1 MDTLTVTA
9 EEIKLKVIKLLQR
22 VEDLEKRYDAV
33 QKENIVL
40 KNSLEEQK
48 NTNKGL
54 AETNKMLKIAE
65 TLHQSSDTADLKK
78 LVSVYI
84 KEIDECLRLLSSK

>member
-1 MDTLTVTA
+1 MSTLTVTA

-22 VEDLEKRYDAV
+22 LDDLEKRYNTL
-33 QKENIVL
+33 QNENKLL
-40 KNSLEEQK
+40 KNALEDQK
-48 NTNKGL
+48 NTNKAL

-65 TLHQSSDTADLKK
+65 TLEQSDDTRELKK
-78 LVSVYI
+78 LVNGYI

>member
-1 MDTLTVTA
+1 MDVLTVTA

-22 VEDLEKRYDAV
+22 VDDLEKRHEAA
-33 QKENIVL
+33 QKENALL
-40 KNSLEEQK
+40 KNSLEDQK
-48 NTNKGL
+48 NTNKAL

-65 TLHQSSDTADLKK
+65 TLHESDDNRDLKK
-78 LVSVYI
+78 LVNGYI

>member
-1 MDTLTVTA
+1 MDILTVTA

-22 VEDLEKRYDAV
+22 VDDLEKRYEAV
-33 QKENIVL
+33 QKENIML

-48 NTNKGL
+48 NTNKAL

-65 TLHQSSDTADLKK
+65 TLHQSDDNRDLKK
-78 LVSVYI
+78 LVNGYI

>member
-1 MDTLTVTA
+1 MNALRVTA

-22 VEDLEKRYDAV
+22 VDELEKSCAAV
-33 QKENIVL
+33 EEENKLL
-40 KNSLEEQK
+40 KNSLEDQK
-48 NTNKGL
+48 NSNKAL

-65 TLHQSSDTADLKK
+65 TLDQSDNNRDLKK
-78 LVSVYI
+78 LVNGYI

>member
-22 VEDLEKRYDAV
+22 VDELEKSCAAV
-33 QKENIVL
+33 KEENKLL
-40 KNSLEEQK
+40 KNLLEDQK
-48 NTNKGL
+48 NSNKAL

-65 TLHQSSDTADLKK
+65 TLDQSDNNRDLKK
-78 LVSVYI
+78 LVNGYI

>member
-1 MDTLTVTA
+1 METLTVTA

-22 VEDLEKRYDAV
+22 VDELEKHCKAV
-33 QKENIVL
+33 QEENILL
-40 KNSLEEQK
+40 KNTLDDQK
-48 NTNKGL
+48 NTNKAL

-65 TLHQSSDTADLKK
+65 TLHQSDDNHDLKK
-78 LVSVYI
+78 LVTGYI

>member
-1 MDTLTVTA
+1 MNALTVTA

-22 VEDLEKRYDAV
+22 VDELEKSCAAV
-33 QKENIVL
+33 EEENKLL
-40 KNSLEEQK
+40 KNSLEDQK
-48 NTNKGL
+48 NSNKAL

-65 TLHQSSDTADLKK
+65 TLDQSDNNRDLKK
-78 LVSVYI
+78 LVNGYI

>member
-1 MDTLTVTA
+1 MNTLTVTA

-22 VEDLEKRYDAV
+22 VNDLEKELEAV
-33 QKENIVL
+33 HNENKQL
-40 KNSLEEQK
+40 KNSLEDQK
-48 NTNKGL
+48 NTNKAL

-65 TLHQSSDTADLKK
+65 TLHQSDDTRELKK
-78 LVSVYI
+78 LINGYI

>member
-1 MDTLTVTA
+1 MSTLTVTA

-22 VEDLEKRYDAV
+22 VDDLEKRYNTL
-33 QKENIVL
+33 QNENKLL
-40 KNSLEEQK
+40 KTALEDQK
-48 NTNKGL
+48 NTNKAL

-65 TLHQSSDTADLKK
+65 TLEQSNDTRELKK
-78 LVSVYI
+78 LVNGYI

>member
-22 VEDLEKRYDAV
+22 VDDLEKRYEAV
-33 QKENIVL
+33 QKENTLL
-40 KNSLEEQK
+40 KNSLEDQK
-48 NTNKGL
+48 NTNKAL

-65 TLHQSSDTADLKK
+65 TLHDSDDNRDLKK
-78 LVSVYI
+78 LVNGYI